1 MFLLQKQSEDLGDH
15 TSSKTQIFCPLFL
28 GHSSWQIKVIQSNNR
43 YQLAALPDLLR
54 VQMCRDRLLFTGK
67 VKNAPKS
74 LSN

>member
-43 YQLAALPDLLR
+43 YQLMLAHCGTSWLAMSPD
-54 VQMCRDRLLFTGK
+54 VQGQTPLHWKGQKC
-67 VKNAPKS
+67 P
-74 LSN
+74 